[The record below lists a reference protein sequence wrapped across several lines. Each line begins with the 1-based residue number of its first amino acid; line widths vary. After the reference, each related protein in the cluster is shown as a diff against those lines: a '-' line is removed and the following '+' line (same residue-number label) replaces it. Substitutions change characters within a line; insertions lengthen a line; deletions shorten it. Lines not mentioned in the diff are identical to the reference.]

1 MATAVAGPVLDIIT
15 IKRKAKSMDD
25 KLKEVYEI
33 LSVPL
38 DPENGHV
45 TRKQMSECEAWLA
58 YISQHYREKKKIL
71 AQKSAQ
77 ALPPKEKGTT
87 ELDRQIML
95 DNLIAPLQEDTDRLR
110 DLMSIIQQRI
120 TMGQSFIKSMQT
132 EQERL

>member
-1 MATAVAGPVLDIIT
+1 MQEE
-15 IKRKAKSMDD
+15 
-25 KLKEVYEI
+25 LKEIRE
-33 LSVPL
+33 LLKVPL
-38 DPENGHV
+38 DSEVGNI

-95 DNLIAPLQEDTDRLR
+95 DNLIAPLQEEVDILR